1 MDGKAELKYV
11 IQLFVLRVIPE
22 LLSGE
27 ELPRI
32 NFCFPDDAFEIFD
45 YVKKNPYKEKNHW
58 TLTID
63 DVDIV
68 NIKELNVIRSDGYTI
83 IVNES
88 ILFFELLT
96 KLVNELQKFRNK
108 FGYEIS
114 FKDLILFEISRIWL
128 RMNASDF
135 HNVEEF
141 LQKQINFLKDSTFD
155 KYIDECVVGEY
166 QDFDIKVKSNY
177 NMTYCESDNKLM
189 FNIYDKDNNC
199 HSLPSISYGID
210 GDTCYIYAV
219 QKEKFG
225 KRDRKIERSLY
236 KLNNGIDETLVH
248 PNFVLAMKCFIDM
261 LANEGISK
269 IKVPL
274 IQVLNYGYHEILSEK
289 QRKTFEN
296 CWYPARLEYIN
307 SLSGDAK
314 EDQLENYRRALEW
327 TKHVVDKQDF
337 ISEAKTEGLLKL
349 FYRIMNQFDNI
360 EILSDPFI
368 ESEYLEIRIKE
379 KNKVL

>member
-1 MDGKAELKYV
+1 MDEKAELKYV

-108 FGYEIS
+108 FGDEIS

-155 KYIDECVVGEY
+155 KYIDECVVGQY
-166 QDFDIKVKSNY
+166 QGLDIKVKSNY
-177 NMTYCESDNKLM
+177 NMTY
-189 FNIYDKDNNC
+189 
-199 HSLPSISYGID
+199 
-210 GDTCYIYAV
+210 
-219 QKEKFG
+219 
-225 KRDRKIERSLY
+225 
-236 KLNNGIDETLVH
+236 
-248 PNFVLAMKCFIDM
+248 
-261 LANEGISK
+261 
-269 IKVPL
+269 
-274 IQVLNYGYHEILSEK
+274 
-289 QRKTFEN
+289 
-296 CWYPARLEYIN
+296 
-307 SLSGDAK
+307 
-314 EDQLENYRRALEW
+314 
-327 TKHVVDKQDF
+327 
-337 ISEAKTEGLLKL
+337 
-349 FYRIMNQFDNI
+349 
-360 EILSDPFI
+360 
-368 ESEYLEIRIKE
+368 
-379 KNKVL
+379 